1 MKRLL
6 QHIYLHTSAGT
17 FTTVGLMAAKGKE
30 GFYEKLGFEARP
42 DDHSG
47 AGMIRYIENN
57 NRQA

>member
-17 FTTVGLMAAKGKE
+17 FTTVGLMAAKGRE

-47 AGMIRYIENN
+47 AGMIRYIEK
-57 NRQA
+57 